1 MMRKNIWTLSLAT
14 MMILSLAVGCG
25 RNGDTKTTAEGTMT
39 VQTEPHG
46 DEHVTEMETSAAQ
59 LPAEGKMAVNFEGRV
74 TAIVDHTVTLDNGK
88 TILIDDHTSISAPD
102 GSAAEIAV
110 GNYIQGYAENP
121 DDNQIQALSILITA
135 L

>member
-1 MMRKNIWTLSLAT
+1 MRKNIWTLSLTT

-25 RNGDTKTTAEGTMT
+25 RNGATETTTEGTMT

-46 DEHVTEMETSAAQ
+46 NENVTEMETSTAQ
-59 LPAEGKMAVNFEGRV
+59 PPAEGKMAVNFEGRV
-74 TAIVDHTVTLDNGK
+74 TAVVDHTVTLDNGK
-88 TILIDDHTSISAPD
+88 TIIIDDDTNINAPD

-121 DDNQIQALSILITA
+121 DDAEIHALSILITT